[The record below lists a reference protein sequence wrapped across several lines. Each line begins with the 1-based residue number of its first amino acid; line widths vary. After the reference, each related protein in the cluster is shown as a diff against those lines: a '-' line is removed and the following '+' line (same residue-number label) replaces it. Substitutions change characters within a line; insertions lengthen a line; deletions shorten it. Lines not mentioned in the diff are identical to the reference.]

1 MTTANLS
8 KGDEFVIG
16 KPGNDTLATVSVG
29 LGWDVSEIKKKGI
42 FGLGGGK
49 KEAAVDLDASC
60 LLFDTDKNLTDQV
73 SFQQLNSKCRSV
85 VHTGDNK
92 SGDAPGA
99 DEVINVN
106 LSKIPEDVGA
116 LVFTVNCFSE
126 LSFDQITAA
135 FISIFDT
142 VTNQEVARFDL
153 SMDGGA
159 RTGLIVGK
167 LYRKGDEWV
176 FQAIEKFEDGHTY
189 VKLVPA
195 IKELL

>member
-1 MTTANLS
+1 MTTASLS

-16 KPGNDTLATVSVG
+16 IPGNDTLATVSVG
-29 LGWDVSEIKKKGI
+29 LGWDESEIKKKGL
-42 FGLGGGK
+42 FGIGGGT

-60 LLFDTDKNLTDQV
+60 LLFDANKQLTDQV
-73 SFQQLNSKCRSV
+73 SFQQLRSKCKSV

-106 LSKIPEDVGA
+106 LSKIPENVSA

-126 LSFDQITAA
+126 VTFDKITAA
-135 FISIFDT
+135 FITIFDT
-142 VTNQEVARFDL
+142 VTNKEVARFDL
-153 SMDGGA
+153 SMEGGTH
-159 RTGLIVGK
+159 TGLIIGK

-176 FQAIEKFEDGHTY
+176 FQAIESFEDGHTY
-189 VKLVPA
+189 VKMIPA
-195 IKELL
+195 IQKLL

>member
-1 MTTANLS
+1 MTTASLS

-16 KPGNDTLATVSVG
+16 MPGNDTLATVSVG
-29 LGWDVSEIKKKGI
+29 LGWDVSEIKKKGL
-42 FGLGGGK
+42 FGIGGGT

-60 LLFDTDKNLTDQV
+60 LLFDTNKKLTDQV
-73 SFQQLNSKCRSV
+73 SFQQLRSKCKSV

-106 LSKIPEDVGA
+106 LSKIPENVNA

-126 LSFDQITAA
+126 VTFDKIAAA
-135 FISIFDT
+135 FITIFDT
-142 VTNQEVARFDL
+142 VTNKEVARFDL
-153 SMDGGA
+153 SMEGGTH
-159 RTGLIVGK
+159 TGLIIGK

-176 FQAIEKFEDGHTY
+176 FQAIESFEDGHTY
-189 VKLVPA
+189 VKLIPA
-195 IKELL
+195 IQKLL